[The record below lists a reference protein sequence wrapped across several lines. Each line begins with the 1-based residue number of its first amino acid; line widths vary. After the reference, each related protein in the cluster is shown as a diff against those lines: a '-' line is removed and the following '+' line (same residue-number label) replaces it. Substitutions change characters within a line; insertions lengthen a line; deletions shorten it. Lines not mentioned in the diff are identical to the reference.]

1 MKNHNSRRHKIAVFG
16 AKTEQCVF
24 DPLSLSKNWVT
35 PLPIS
40 AKGLSCC
47 PTKKRIMKNIS
58 TILNIVLIAAVGFLY
73 YYVFA
78 GKKST
83 TPVVKTMVGSN
94 SVSQAGNAP
103 IAYVDLD
110 SLNEKIIFI
119 KEKRKQLEAQEKVI
133 QNEWEATM
141 RGLQGQADNFR
152 KKGDAITQQ
161 MAEEFQ
167 MNLYK
172 QQQAADQKKQSRTQ
186 ELSERS
192 YNTMEDIQKKL
203 RDFLVEYNKE
213 KKYLYI
219 LTSGTGL
226 DYMVYKDSSLNITND
241 VIEGMN
247 KKLASEK

>member
-1 MKNHNSRRHKIAVFG
+1 MNR
-16 AKTEQCVF
+16 
-24 DPLSLSKNWVT
+24 
-35 PLPIS
+35 
-40 AKGLSCC
+40 
-47 PTKKRIMKNIS
+47 IS
-58 TILNIVLIAAVGFLY
+58 TVLNIVLLAAVGFLY

-83 TPVVKTMVGSN
+83 TPVVKTVVGSN

-119 KEKRKQLEAQEKVI
+119 KEKRKQLEAEQRAIETEW
-133 QNEWEATM
+133 QNSYKNLEA
-141 RGLQGQADNFR
+141 QKNNFL

-167 MNLYK
+167 MSLYK
-172 QQQAADQKKQSRTQ
+172 QQQTVDEKKQNATQ
-186 ELSERS
+186 KLSERS
-192 YNTMEDIQKKL
+192 YKTMEDIQKKL
-203 RDFLVEYNKE
+203 RDFLIEYNAE

-226 DYMVYKDSSLNITND
+226 DYMVYKDSSLNITPD

>member
-1 MKNHNSRRHKIAVFG
+1 MNR
-16 AKTEQCVF
+16 
-24 DPLSLSKNWVT
+24 
-35 PLPIS
+35 
-40 AKGLSCC
+40 
-47 PTKKRIMKNIS
+47 IS
-58 TILNIVLIAAVGFLY
+58 TVLNIVLLAAVGFLY

-83 TPVVKTMVGSN
+83 TPVVKTVVGSN

-119 KEKRKQLEAQEKVI
+119 KEKRKQLEAEQRAIETEW
-133 QNEWEATM
+133 QNSYKNLEA
-141 RGLQGQADNFR
+141 QKNNFL

-167 MNLYK
+167 MSLYK
-172 QQQAADQKKQSRTQ
+172 QQQAVDEKKQNQTQ
-186 ELSERS
+186 KLSERS
-192 YNTMEDIQKKL
+192 YKTMEDIQKKL
-203 RDFLVEYNKE
+203 RDFLIEYNAE

-226 DYMVYKDSSLNITND
+226 DYMVYKDSSLNITPD